1 MPKFKTDLS
10 VRGIEK
16 LQKEILNYKKELLR
30 KCKRYAKE
38 LAEIGLDVA
47 KIRIGQSPLGKYVS
61 VRVDVSPEKMGC
73 KVILVATGDVIQSD
87 EYSDFNTLLAIEFGA
102 GIHYNPIANPNADD
116 LGFGVG
122 TFPGQL
128 HAFEDGWWYWDEENQ
143 EWRYTHG
150 VKATMP
156 MHEADMEMIREAVAL
171 GKKIFSS

>member
-10 VRGIEK
+10 VSGIEK
-16 LQKEILNYKKELLR
+16 LKKEIINYRDSLPKK
-30 KCKRYAKE
+30 CQIYAKE
-38 LAEIGLDVA
+38 LAEKGLDVA
-47 KIRIGQSPLGKYVS
+47 KVRIDESPLGRYVTVS
-61 VRVDVSPEKMGC
+61 VDVSPERFGGKA
-73 KVILVATGDVIQSD
+73 ILVATGEVKVSD